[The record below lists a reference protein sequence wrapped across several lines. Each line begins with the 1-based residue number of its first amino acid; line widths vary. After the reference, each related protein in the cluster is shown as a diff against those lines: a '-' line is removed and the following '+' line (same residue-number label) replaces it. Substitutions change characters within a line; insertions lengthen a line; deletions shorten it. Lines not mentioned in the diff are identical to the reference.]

1 MKFLSKPLFILLSSV
16 LFLAAC
22 SESSIPEEGKQYVQL
37 PENLQDQDLAPVTEV
52 FSLGCGHCRKME
64 EFIPVISENADAEIG
79 KMHIVF
85 NQSAQFA
92 AMFYYAAEMQLKAVP
107 DHAFM
112 EDLFAAMQMSKE
124 SSAEEKTTAMSEAFT
139 SRGLVSP
146 FDYNEQQSAELIAK
160 VEEISQLSQR
170 SKIDAVPTFVVNGRY
185 QVLVAG
191 HKDPAKI
198 AETISYLLEK

>member
-1 MKFLSKPLFILLSSV
+1 MKFISKPMFILLSSL

-37 PENLQDQDLAPVTEV
+37 PENLQGQGLEPVTEV

-64 EFIPVISENADAEIG
+64 DFIPVISEKADADIG

-92 AMFYYAAEMQLKAVP
+92 AMFYYAAEMQLKATP
-107 DHAFM
+107 DHDFM
-112 EDLFAAMQMSKE
+112 LDLFNAMQMSKE
-124 SSAEEKTTAMSEAFT
+124 TPDEEKTAAMADAFT

-160 VEEISQLSQR
+160 VDEISQLSQR
-170 SKIDAVPTFVVNGRY
+170 TKIDSVPTFVVNGRY

-198 AETISYLLEK
+198 AETISYLLQK